1 MKYDDVHPDFDTIIT
16 TSMND
21 DVICTGIVLTDEEDF
36 LIGSFNT
43 GIVRVWEL
51 NAQSLI
57 TLKKL
62 LPTHNDTN
70 TKTRYPLSISPI
82 ILIKEFIVH
91 DNPIISIDYTAF
103 EYEEEYISPEQLED
117 MKITRNHDDFLKPH
131 VDPIGYIIT
140 SSLDQTTAITSIDGT
155 IIGKFGI
162 GKWDINNRSTWMKS
176 NDNKNEISLAL
187 LTTTLPKAP
196 NTLKK
201 STAGGRTLSFA
212 TGNNN
217 NNSSNNNTTKS
228 AMLNEYVDRLKAINQ
243 NKKPSFSEANKL
255 YNQLIKNHP
264 IDKIKEASKKSPPR
278 NKRT

>member
-1 MKYDDVHPDFDTIIT
+1 
-16 TSMND
+16 MND
-21 DVICTGIVLTDEEDF
+21 EIICTGIVLTDEEDF

-51 NAQSLI
+51 NAQSLV

-62 LPTHNDTN
+62 LPTYNDTTT

-91 DNPIISIDYTAF
+91 DNPIISINYTIF
-103 EYEEEYISPEQLED
+103 DYEEEVISAEQLED
-117 MKITRNHDDFLKPH
+117 MKITRNYDDFLKPH
-131 VDPIGYIIT
+131 IDPIGYIIT

-155 IIGKFGI
+155 IIGIFGI
-162 GKWDINNRSTWMKS
+162 SKWDINNKSTWMKS
-176 NDNKNEISLAL
+176 NDNKDEISLAL
-187 LTTTLPKAP
+187 LTSTLPKAP

-201 STAGGRTLSFA
+201 SIPGGRTLSFA
-212 TGNNN
+212 TSNNN
-217 NNSSNNNTTKS
+217 TTTSNNNNTTKS

-255 YNQLIKNHP
+255 YNQLVKNHP
-264 IDKIKEASKKSPPR
+264 IDKIKDTTTNKSPKR
-278 NKRT
+278 NKKI